1 MRLFTDRDLGVR
13 FGRALIELG
22 RDVQLHSDRYPNR
35 GDVPDEV
42 WIPEVTSDG
51 YVILTHDARIR
62 TRPTERSV
70 FEGASARVFVFATK
84 SPTPFV
90 HMRAI
95 MIAWERIEDEVATM
109 PAPFM
114 FGIDGDGVMNQYVP
128 VNPNARPSSGI
139 HRDRRRAGRQ
149 SRADF

>member
-1 MRLFTDRDLGVR
+1 MRLFTDRDLGLR

-22 RDVQLHSDRYPNR
+22 RDVQLHSDRYPDR
-35 GDVPDEV
+35 GDVPDAV
-42 WIPEVTSDG
+42 WIPEVTRDG

-70 FEGASARVFVFATK
+70 FEAASARVFVFATK

-90 HMRAI
+90 HMRAV

-109 PAPFM
+109 RPPFM
-114 FGIDGDGVMNQYVP
+114 FGIDADGVMNQYVP
-128 VNPNARPSSGI
+128 VDPDARASSGI
-139 HRDRRRAGRQ
+139 HRDRRRGGRQ
-149 SRADF
+149 ARLEF